1 VVVVLLIL
9 ELGILQVM
17 VAQVVLAGSAAV
29 AAVAAVVELMKT
41 VLGERSMEPV
51 VLGVLVVVN
60 TLERAKMASMA
71 NPEIPDGVV
80 VALD

>member
-1 VVVVLLIL
+1 
-9 ELGILQVM
+9 
-17 VAQVVLAGSAAV
+17 
-29 AAVAAVVELMKT
+29 
-41 VLGERSMEPV
+41 MEPV